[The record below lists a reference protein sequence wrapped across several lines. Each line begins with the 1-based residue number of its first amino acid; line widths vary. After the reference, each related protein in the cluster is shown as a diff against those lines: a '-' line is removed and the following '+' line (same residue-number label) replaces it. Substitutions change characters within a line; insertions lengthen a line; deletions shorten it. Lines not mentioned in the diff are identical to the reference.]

1 MTEGLDEEALAE
13 GLAPARR
20 RALGAY
26 FTPRAVVE
34 RVLDLLEP
42 HLPPGALTVVD
53 PACGGGA
60 FLAAAAD
67 RWPRATVLGIELAPD
82 VAAAARA
89 RLGARA
95 TIVDGSALDPVVLQ
109 RVRALVPPGS
119 FEVWLGNPP
128 WNGRSAVLQTP
139 TERARL
145 EALLDEAPAKG
156 QSLRDDFAFFL
167 LVAARHLAGRGVLAL
182 LTPASLLDAYLYAP
196 LRRTLSRALVVR
208 EVLELP
214 AGTFRG
220 TKVRGCLTVWTP
232 GSAGEATFHADQ
244 GVVRFTPGGEGLRLR
259 PDDEGAARLQREWS
273 AQGLAWDALVP
284 VSLPG
289 LKTRFDELLTASDAQ
304 ALQDRLTR
312 FLSARSVATWAKG
325 EGLARPLWPK
335 AAALRE
341 KLPPGTRVDPA
352 NIRVLWR
359 VRGARAVER
368 AYCYLDRGWIPRGDH
383 RLQGAWDPHV
393 CPTKLVFNAREL
405 PLFAHLL
412 ESPGCVTAYQHTRF
426 APLWVPRVVRD
437 GGPAAGRKA
446 SAVEL
451 RNLVPNLAPRAL
463 ELGDP
468 LEVFRA
474 LADFVGTDAVQD
486 VWAPA
491 YGTAQTLPVPWSLFE
506 VAPVEPTPPPPAMPG
521 AGATPGPRPRPMPL
535 PRPVRR

>member
-1 MTEGLDEEALAE
+1 MTHRLDEEALAE
-13 GLAPARR
+13 GLAPERR

-26 FTPRAVVE
+26 FTPREVVE
-34 RVLDLLEP
+34 RMLDLVEP

-53 PACGGGA
+53 PACGAGA
-60 FLAAAAD
+60 FLAAAAE
-67 RWPRATVLGIELAPD
+67 RWPRATVLGVELAPD
-82 VAAAARA
+82 VAAAARE

-95 TIVDGSALDPVVLQ
+95 TILEGSALDPAVLA
-109 RVRALVPPGS
+109 RLDALVPAGA

-128 WNGRSAVLQTP
+128 WNGRSAVLKTP
-139 TERARL
+139 AERARL

-167 LVAARHLAGRGVLAL
+167 LVAGRHLAGRGLLAL

-196 LRRTLSRALVVR
+196 LRRTLARALAVR
-208 EVLELP
+208 DVLELP

-220 TKVRGCLTVWTP
+220 TKVRGCLTVWSP
-232 GSAGEATFHADQ
+232 GPAGEVSFHADA
-244 GVVRFTPGGEGLRLR
+244 GVVRFRPSGADLRLR
-259 PDDEGAARLQREWS
+259 PSDEGATRLQREWS
-273 AQGLAWDALVP
+273 EQGLAWDALVP

-289 LKTRFDELLTASDAQ
+289 LKTRFDELLTASDAGVLQ
-304 ALQDRLTR
+304 ARLSR
-312 FLSARSVATWAKG
+312 FLSARSVAAWAKS
-325 EGLARPLWPK
+325 EGLERALWPK
-335 AAALRE
+335 AKALRE
-341 KLPPGTRVDPA
+341 ALPAGTTVDPA
-352 NIRVLWR
+352 SIRVLWR

-368 AYCYLDRGWIPRGDH
+368 AYCYLDRHWIPRGDH
-383 RLQGAWDPHV
+383 RLQGAWDPHL

-412 ESPGCVTAYQHTRF
+412 EAPGCVTAYQHTRF
-426 APLWVPRVVRD
+426 APLWVPKVVRER
-437 GGPAAGRKA
+437 GPAAGRKA

-474 LADFVGTDAVQD
+474 LADFVATDAVQD

-491 YGTAQTLPVPWSLFE
+491 YGTAHTLPVPWSLFE
-506 VAPVEPTPPPPAMPG
+506 RTPVEPTPEPEAAPTTPG
-521 AGATPGPRPRPMPL
+521 ARPRPLPL
-535 PRPVRR
+535 LRPDRR